1 MDVYL
6 SDEAWQHL
14 RAQAL
19 EIPRRKTGG
28 LLLGHRRGGRFFVE
42 RIYPC
47 PFGPFPSAR
56 KYWAL
61 NGLFEGKIIGFYSS
75 GRRPGLAAE
84 KFPPF
89 AYNKLYVEVDHH
101 PKKDLVLRPAVVE
114 YSDSFHL
121 VPVALAARPKRRR

>member
-6 SDEAWQHL
+6 SEEAWQHL

-19 EIPRRKTGG
+19 ESPGRKARG

-61 NGLFEGKIIGFYSS
+61 DSVFEGKIIGFYFS
-75 GRRPGLAAE
+75 GRRKGPAAG
-84 KFPPF
+84 KWPPF
-89 AYNKLYVEVDHH
+89 SYNKLYLEFDPH
-101 PKKDLVLRPAVVE
+101 PEKGLTLRPAVVE
-114 YSDSFHL
+114 YSGSFHL
-121 VPVALAARPKRRR
+121 VPAALAARPKRKR

>member
-6 SDEAWQHL
+6 TEEAWQHL

-19 EIPRRKTGG
+19 ESPRRKASG

-61 NGLFEGKIIGFYSS
+61 DGVFEGKIIGFYSS
-75 GRRPGLAAE
+75 GRRAGPAAG
-84 KFPPF
+84 KLPPF
-89 AYNKLYVEVDHH
+89 SYNKLYLEFDPH
-101 PKKDLVLRPAVVE
+101 PEKGLILRPAVVE
-114 YSDSFHL
+114 YSDAFHL
-121 VPVALAARPKRRR
+121 VPADLAARPKRRR